1 VQEGKTCEE
10 REKAKGKGGEHKEE
24 GKKEIEGQT
33 CYGQKC
39 HVALRT
45 RVCSVQYGEWVLE
58 D

>member
-1 VQEGKTCEE
+1 M
-10 REKAKGKGGEHKEE
+10 RKGKKRKEKEE

-33 CYGQKC
+33 YYGQTC